1 MKVQSIQ
8 NCTFGKTQNSE
19 NKGKKIYRY
28 ATGAVLTAG
37 ICSLA
42 SDRLFKSPKKLP
54 TALSKFGFWAS
65 WAGLGMIAANIGKA
79 LYDKAMASKPE
90 G

>member
-1 MKVQSIQ
+1 MKIQSIQ
-8 NCTFGKTQNSE
+8 NNTFGKVQQSE
-19 NKGKKIYRY
+19 SRSKRLYRY

-54 TALSKFGFWAS
+54 TSLSKFGFWAS
-65 WAGLGMIAANIGKA
+65 WAGLGMIAASIGKTI
-79 LYDKAMASKPE
+79 YDKAMESKPE
-90 G
+90 N